1 MSCFLVAEGVK
12 EKSSM
17 NERENNIFA
26 WIDSIKNE
34 DTGVVQFLKWCYSI
48 GKISWIHAL
57 ISAIA
62 GILIPILYD
71 NKQYGYMVVAI
82 VFAILDILYAYI
94 CNEYQKQLFISRK
107 FTSELLEEFSSL
119 IKSLSIFV
127 ENDPNWKS
135 KVYRTTSEMVCEK
148 IYNIFKE
155 VFNCETRISVEY
167 TFQKVSPAKKPEK
180 QVRMAGRKSRH
191 RSQTRKAIPLERKK
205 KYYSYQIFINNN
217 KGMNILEANEI
228 QNDSIWYNNPDNN
241 VNVKRYIGIAL
252 SVFDNEEV
260 NFILQIDFLDDFKF
274 GKDDTEEEIKNFVD
288 KYLLSYVNVITLS
301 YLLNLNGK
309 KELIEV

>member
-1 MSCFLVAEGVK
+1 
-12 EKSSM
+12 M
-17 NERENNIFA
+17 NEQKNNIFS
-26 WIDSIKNE
+26 WISSIKNE
-34 DTGVVQFLKWCYSI
+34 DTGLVQFLKWCYSI
-48 GKISWIHAL
+48 GKMSWIHSL
-57 ISAIA
+57 ISAFA

-71 NKQYGYMVVAI
+71 NKQYGYMIIAI
-82 VFAILDILYAYI
+82 VLAILDLLYAYI
-94 CNEYQKQLFISRK
+94 CNEYQKQLFTSRK

-127 ENDPNWKS
+127 ENDSNWKS
-135 KVYRTTSEMVCEK
+135 KIFRTTSEMVCEK

-155 VFNCETRISVEY
+155 VFRCETRISVEY
-167 TFQKVSPAKKPEK
+167 TFQKLSATKKLEK

-205 KYYSYQIFINNN
+205 KYYSYRIFINNN
-217 KGMNILEANEI
+217 LGMNILKANEI
-228 QNDSIWYNNPDNN
+228 QNNSIWYNNPDNN
-241 VNVKRYIGIAL
+241 VNVKRYIGIAV

-260 NFILQIDFLDDFKF
+260 NLILQIDFLDDFKF

-288 KYLLSYVNVITLS
+288 KYLLSYVNVVTLS

>member
-1 MSCFLVAEGVK
+1 
-12 EKSSM
+12 M
-17 NERENNIFA
+17 NERENNIFN
-26 WIDSIKNE
+26 WITSIKNE
-34 DTGVVQFLKWCYSI
+34 DTGLVQFLKWCYSI
-48 GKISWIHAL
+48 GKISWIHSL

-71 NKQYGYMVVAI
+71 NSQYGYMVIAI
-82 VFAILDILYAYI
+82 VFAILDLLYAYI
-94 CNEYQKQLFISRK
+94 CNEYQKQLFASRK

-119 IKSLSIFV
+119 SKSLSIFV
-127 ENDPNWKS
+127 ENDSNWKS
-135 KVYRTTSEMVCEK
+135 KIYRTTSEMVCEK

-155 VFNCETRISVEY
+155 VFKCETRISVEY
-167 TFQKVSPAKKPEK
+167 TFQKISATKKLEK

-191 RSQTRKAIPLERKK
+191 RSQTRKAIPLDRKK

-217 KGMNILEANEI
+217 LGMNILKANEI

-241 VNVKRYIGIAL
+241 VNVKRYIGIAV

-274 GKDDTEEEIKNFVD
+274 GKNDTEEEIKNFVD
-288 KYLLSYVNVITLS
+288 KYLLSYVNMVTLS

>member
-1 MSCFLVAEGVK
+1 
-12 EKSSM
+12 M
-17 NERENNIFA
+17 NKRKKNIFD
-26 WIDSIKNE
+26 WLDSIKKE
-34 DTGVVQFLKWCYSI
+34 DTGLVQFLKWCYSI
-48 GKISWIHAL
+48 GKISWIHTL
-57 ISAIA
+57 ISATA

-71 NKQYGYMVVAI
+71 KKQYKYMVLVIVVAI
-82 VFAILDILYAYI
+82 LDLFYSYI
-94 CNEYQKQLFISRK
+94 CNKYQKKLFISRK

-127 ENDPNWKS
+127 ENDSNWKS
-135 KVYRTTSEMVCEK
+135 KIYKTTSEMVCEK

-155 VFNCETRISVEY
+155 VFKCETRISVEY
-167 TFQKVSPAKKPEK
+167 TFQKASATKKPEK

-205 KYYSYQIFINNN
+205 NYYSYQIFINNN
-217 KGMNILEANEI
+217 LGMNILRENEI

-241 VNVKRYIGIAL
+241 VNIKHYIGIAV
-252 SVFDNEEV
+252 SVFNNEEV

-274 GKDDTEEEIKNFVD
+274 GKNDTEEEIKKFVD
-288 KYLLSYVNVITLS
+288 TYLLSYVNVIALS